1 MPLTLMAPLIAFLTY
16 VPATLGVMWIANRWI
31 KAHHAESELKREVDE
46 LKQAVT
52 EMQERLDFTERW
64 LSQERERRDLPPAR

>member
-1 MPLTLMAPLIAFLTY
+1 MPLTLMAPLITFLTY

-31 KAHHAESELKREVDE
+31 TSRHADNELKKEVED
-46 LKQAVT
+46 LKHVVG